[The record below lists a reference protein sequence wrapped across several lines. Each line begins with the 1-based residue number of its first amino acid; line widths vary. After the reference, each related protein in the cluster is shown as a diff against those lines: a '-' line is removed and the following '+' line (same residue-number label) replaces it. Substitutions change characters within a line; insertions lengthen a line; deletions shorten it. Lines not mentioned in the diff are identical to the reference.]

1 MDAVEEIKSRLSVED
16 VVGEYIELK
25 RAGRNFR
32 GLSPFSGEKTPSLM
46 VSPEKQI
53 WHDFSSGKGGNIF
66 GFVMEIDGVDFK
78 TALEILARK
87 AGVDLDSYR
96 TGDSGFKKK
105 KNQIL
110 DSLELATKYYQQ
122 SFLKNQT
129 ALNYVT
135 KNRKFNK
142 KTIGDFRLGYSPNT
156 GKALVDFLKKR
167 QISPQIMQQASL
179 MVTNYRGD
187 SDMFRG
193 RIMIPLADAQGQT
206 IGFTARLLDDD
217 PKAPKYINTSSTVVY
232 DKSRHVFGLHLAKD
246 AIRKAGFV
254 VIVEGNLDVI
264 SSHQVGV
271 NNVVATAGTALTAS
285 QLKILQRFTTDI
297 RLCFDQDKA
306 GITAAERSIAVGQGV
321 GVQLSIITIDGAKD
335 PDELIQKDPDL
346 WRSIIKDN
354 VDAVDWLISKYQK
367 QFDLTTASGK
377 KQFTD
382 VLLATINKLED
393 SVEQDHYLLK
403 LADLIGVSENAIRDK
418 QAHNVS
424 NIKSTLKNPKKN
436 IEKIMKPS
444 DVYQD
449 NLLSLPVAFP
459 ITRSL
464 MLTRADNLVFSKPEQ
479 QRVYEYL
486 EQNQHAV
493 FAPDIPED
501 LKDVEDYVKILLLI
515 ADKEYPKSGFD
526 NNDRLRE
533 LGDLIS
539 KLKKD
544 NQKLKQEQLHDK
556 IKLAEESNDEVLK
569 NKLLNEFNDLVKRG

>member
-66 GFVMEIDGVDFK
+66 GFVMEVDGVDFK

-87 AGVDLDSYR
+87 ASVDLDAYR

-122 SFLKNQT
+122 SLLKNQT
-129 ALNYVT
+129 ALNYVI
-135 KNRKFNK
+135 KSRKFNK

-167 QISPQIMQQASL
+167 QISPQVMQQASL
-179 MVTNYRGD
+179 MVTSYRGE

-193 RIMIPLADAQGQT
+193 RIIIPLADAQGQT

-217 PKAPKYINTSSTVVY
+217 PKAPKYINTSATVVY

-306 GITAAERSIAVGQGV
+306 GVTAAERSIAVAQGV

-335 PDELIQKDPDL
+335 PDELIQKDADL
-346 WRSIIKDN
+346 WCNIIKDN

-367 QFDLTTASGK
+367 QFDLTIASGK

-393 SVEQDHYLLK
+393 SVEQDHYLLR
-403 LADLIGVSENAIRDK
+403 LAELTGVSENAVRDK
-418 QAHNVS
+418 QAHNAS

-436 IEKIMKPS
+436 IEQIVKPS
-444 DVYQD
+444 DTYQD

-556 IKLAEESNDEVLK
+556 IKLAEEAGDEVLK